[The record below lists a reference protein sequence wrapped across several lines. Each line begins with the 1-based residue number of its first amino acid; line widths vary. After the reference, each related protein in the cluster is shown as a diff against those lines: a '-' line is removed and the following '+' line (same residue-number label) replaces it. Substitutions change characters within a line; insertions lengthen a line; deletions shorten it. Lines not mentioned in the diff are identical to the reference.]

1 MMILNYIEEIK
12 YELITLEWVTS
23 MTIIEEKILE
33 DCGYFR
39 AKLTLTNNDF
49 LEIAEYF
56 ILRDEDLITERYRYQ
71 WMDET
76 KTQLRRRWDNIPHFP
91 NLDNFPHHVHIETE
105 KNVHPSQ
112 SLSILQVLS
121 LIQSLL

>member
-1 MMILNYIEEIK
+1 MIILNYIEKIK

-23 MTIIEEKILE
+23 MTVIEENVLE
-33 DCGYFR
+33 DRGYFR
-39 AKLTLTNNDF
+39 ARLTLANNDF

-91 NLDNFPHHVHIETE
+91 NLDNFPDHVHIETE

-112 SLSILQVLS
+112 SLSILQVLN
-121 LIQSLL
+121 LIKSLL